1 LLIDSSDTDFTDD
14 TPLVTRQV
22 SLLARSVRIY
32 AETPEV

>member
-1 LLIDSSDTDFTDD
+1 LLIDSSDTELADGA
-14 TPLVTRQV
+14 PLVTRQV